1 MSNPTHEHKKLS
13 LRETLNKIICS
24 SRSNVFLVLVP
35 VGYIVNYLTTNV
47 ILIFVMNFLAIIPSA
62 KMLKFAAIEFSHHFG
77 ETLGSLLY
85 ISFYNLV
92 ELIVTII
99 ALVNGQIRV
108 VQAAIL
114 GSIFSHLL
122 LVLGLCFLVAGV
134 EFYFKKNELEQA
146 FNSTAAQMS
155 SSVMTLACISLVIPA
170 AFSLLINGNY
180 NASNASNNNV
190 ADPKILYISYGTS
203 MVLLIIYALFLC
215 FKLKTHKSMLEEY
228 EIAIKEVKEE
238 TGEKMSVDGQ
248 TIESEENGEHNGE
261 HEHNGEYNG
270 EHMDEKRKIDHP
282 ISIVAALTL
291 LIIMTVI
298 IGFSAEFLVKSI
310 EGIVESHEIS
320 KTFIGII
327 LFPMVGHGAKYV
339 ASLRTARRGEMNAV
353 IIISVGSATQTALF
367 ITPIL
372 VLLGWI
378 INQPMSLAFLPFETI
393 CLFIAVVLKN
403 YLVQVHGKSN
413 WLEGALL
420 IATYLIIAV
429 AFFFYPEH

>member
-1 MSNPTHEHKKLS
+1 MKMTNPTHQKLT
-13 LRETLNKIICS
+13 LRETFIKIICS
-24 SRSNVFLVLVP
+24 SRSNIFLVLVP

-47 ILIFVMNFLAIIPSA
+47 ILIFTMNFLAIIPSA

-99 ALVNGQIRV
+99 ALVDGQIRV

-122 LVLGLCFLVAGV
+122 LVLGMCFLVAGI
-134 EFYFKKNELEQA
+134 EFYLKDDLLEQE
-146 FNSTAAQMS
+146 FSSTAAQMS

-170 AFSLLINGNY
+170 AFSLLINGN
-180 NASNASNNNV
+180 NNV
-190 ADPKILYISYGTS
+190 TTTSNISVDYRILYISYGTS
-203 MVLLIIYALFLC
+203 MVLLIIYALYLC
-215 FKLKTHKSMLEEY
+215 FKLKTHKSMLDEY
-228 EIAIKEVKEE
+228 DIAIKEVKEE
-238 TGEKMSVDGQ
+238 TNEPMSVNDQ
-248 TIESEENGEHNGE
+248 TIDNNENREQHMDEENGVP
-261 HEHNGEYNG
+261 
-270 EHMDEKRKIDHP
+270 MDKKQKIDHP
-282 ISIVAALTL
+282 ISIIAALTL

-310 EGIVESHEIS
+310 EGIVESHQIS

-327 LFPMVGHGAKYV
+327 LFPIVGHGAKYF
-339 ASLRTARRGEMNAV
+339 ASLRTARKNEMNAV

-393 CLFIAVVLKN
+393 CLFIAVILKN
-403 YLVQVHGKSN
+403 YLVQDGKSN

-429 AFFFYPEH
+429 AFFFYPDQ